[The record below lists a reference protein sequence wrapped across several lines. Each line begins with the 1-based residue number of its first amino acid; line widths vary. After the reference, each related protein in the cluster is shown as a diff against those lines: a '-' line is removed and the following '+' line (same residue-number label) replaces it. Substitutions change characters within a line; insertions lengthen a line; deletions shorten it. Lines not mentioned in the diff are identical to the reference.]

1 MSEQITTNRSYND
14 FSKQAIY
21 NNSGDLTSHTDG
33 WRDDYLGQDATSTP
47 INADNLNAMLQMLI
61 DIRNV
66 IGKTDD
72 FAKSINGVDLY
83 KTTIENGKEIE
94 DIPNS
99 VYPNPDNLDNRSI
112 AKYLEA
118 AFNAIIGSEN
128 DGSEKLTLNSIKNY
142 LENLDFIDCGSAPEV
157 IDDGGTN

>member
-1 MSEQITTNRSYND
+1 MSEEVTYRSYND

-33 WRDDYLGQDATSTP
+33 WKDDYLGQDATSTP

-61 DIRNV
+61 YIRNV

-72 FAKSINGVDLY
+72 FETKINSSIKNASKPDPSGTYSLATYLKDMVNAILGTDDDTAEFDTIKGAKKY
-83 KTTIENGKEIE
+83 TAEEIE
-94 DIPNS
+94 D
-99 VYPNPDNLDNRSI
+99 L
-112 AKYLEA
+112 KYLILEELGEINCGTA
-118 AFNAIIGSEN
+118 AEF
-128 DGSEKLTLNSIKNY
+128 
-142 LENLDFIDCGSAPEV
+142 